1 MKKRILSVLLS
12 LALCLSLLP
21 GALAAPAATVSE
33 AEAAQVLAALG
44 VMTGDPDGNL
54 RLDDTITRAELIT
67 MAVVGSVYADSAGDT
82 ASVKPYPDVPRE
94 EWYAPYVELAR
105 DRGLVGGYT
114 DGTFRPQA
122 NITLAETATIVLN
135 LLGYQASDFSGQWPT
150 GQMAVFRSLKLDA
163 GVTASQ
169 DQPIVRRDALY
180 IFYNL
185 LTAKNK
191 MGQTYLITLGHTLT
205 LSGEIDR
212 VALINASME
221 GPILAGSD
229 WQSRLDLP
237 GLTVYRSGKLSSPA
251 AVQPQDVLYWSRSMR
266 TVWAYSNKVTGI
278 YQAASPSASA
288 PSGVTVAG
296 RTYSIET
303 ADAAYSL
310 SSLGRFQVGDTV
322 TLLLGR
328 DGGVAAVLSSDET
341 AAPVCGVVTGIS
353 EGRYTDPSGAAYT
366 AKTLSLIASD
376 GSARSYPVSPS
387 ADWKAGDLVQVSP
400 AGSEYTVSRLRSAPV
415 SGKVDAAGTKV
426 GSTPFADNVEILDVK
441 DSQALRVWPA
451 RLSGARLEESDVK
464 FCRKNAA
471 GEIDVLILN
480 DFTGDLYSYGVLTA
494 ANESEIPSMSPGG
507 LSSLMGTYTY
517 DVHGTSYTYVLQNS
531 HFNQPEGPVRIE
543 GSLMAP
549 TSLRR
554 LTGVRLTS
562 ATALSVVTETGTTLP
577 VWESVT
583 VYQLQNGTY
592 RLSSLE
598 RVGAGYTL
606 TGYYD
611 EAPEKGGRIRVII
624 ARPQ

>member
-1 MKKRILSVLLS
+1 MKKRILPVLLS

-21 GALAAPAATVSE
+21 GALAVPAGPVSE

-44 VMTGDPDGNL
+44 IMTGDPDGGL

-67 MAVVGSVYADSAGDT
+67 MAVVGSAYKDSVGDT

-105 DRGLVGGYT
+105 DKGLVGGYT

-150 GQMAVFRSLKLDA
+150 GQMSVFRSLNLDT

-191 MGQTYLITLGHTLT
+191 MGQTYLTTLGHALT
-205 LSGEIDR
+205 SAGEIDR
-212 VALINASME
+212 VALINATME
-221 GPILAGSD
+221 GPALAGGD
-229 WQSRLDLP
+229 WQARLGISP
-237 GLTVYRSGKLSSPA
+237 ITVYRSGKLSSPA
-251 AVQPQDVLYWSRSMR
+251 NLQPEDVIYWSKSMR
-266 TVWAYSNKVTGI
+266 TVWAYSDKVTGL
-278 YQAASPSASA
+278 YQAASPSVSA
-288 PSGVTVAG
+288 PKTVTVAG
-296 RTYSIET
+296 RSYSIET
-303 ADAAYSL
+303 ADAAYAL
-310 SSLGRFQVGDTV
+310 SSLGQFRVGDPV

-328 DGGVAAVLSSDET
+328 DGGVAAVLSPAET
-341 AAPVCGVVTGIS
+341 SSPVCGVVTAVS
-353 EGRYTDPSGAAYT
+353 EERYTDPSGAAYT
-366 AKTLSLIASD
+366 AKTLSLTASD
-376 GSARSYPVSPS
+376 GSARSYPVSPT

-400 AGSEYTVSRLRSAPV
+400 SGSEYAVSRLRSSSV
-415 SGKVDAAGTKV
+415 SGQVDAAGTRV

-441 DSQALRVWPA
+441 GAQALRVWPA
-451 RLSGARLEESDVK
+451 RLAGARLEESHVK

-480 DFTGDLYSYGVLTA
+480 NFTGDLYSYGVLTS
-494 ANESEIPSMSPGG
+494 ANESEMPSMTGG

-549 TSLRR
+549 ASMRR
-554 LTGVRLTS
+554 LTGVRLTL
-562 ATALSVVTETGTTLP
+562 ATALSAVTETGTTLP

-598 RVGAGYTL
+598 RAGSARTL

-611 EAPEKGGRIRVII
+611 ALPQQGGRIRII
-624 ARPQ
+624 VFQN